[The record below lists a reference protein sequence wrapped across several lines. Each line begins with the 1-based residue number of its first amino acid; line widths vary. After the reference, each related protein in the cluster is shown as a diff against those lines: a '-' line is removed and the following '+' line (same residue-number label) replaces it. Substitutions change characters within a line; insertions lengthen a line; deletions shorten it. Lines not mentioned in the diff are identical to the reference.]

1 MLIVIFGAGASYD
14 SAPSYPPQSHE
25 SRQEN
30 VVNSRPPLADE
41 LFSNRPFFAGAI
53 SKFPRCQALI
63 PDLRHLNRGE
73 SVERV
78 LQRFQEQAETY
89 EERHCQLAAIRFYL
103 QSMMMQCERHW
114 FDLAKGV
121 TNYTTLLDQLEF
133 WRNKRKE
140 LICLVTF
147 NYDRILEAA
156 LPTVDITIGKLPHY
170 ISSDHYKVIKLHGS
184 VNWGREIIPPTAEFS
199 QTGDNLINEVINR
212 AAELNISQSYQ
223 ITEKMGRVGQA
234 VFFPAIAIPVER
246 KRVYECPPD
255 HLEVLTACIPKITK
269 LMIIGWRAT
278 EYNFLHLLVEN
289 LRENLKGI
297 VVSGSSESAKE
308 VIARL
313 NENGIAGSFI
323 ASKGGFTDFILRHE
337 ADEFLKS

>member
-1 MLIVIFGAGASYD
+1 MLMVIFGAGASYD
-14 SAPSYPPQSHE
+14 SAPSYHPQSHE

-41 LFSNRPFFAGAI
+41 LFSNRPGFAGAM
-53 SKFPRCQALI
+53 SRFPRCQALI
-63 PDLRHLNRGE
+63 PDLRHLNPGE

-103 QSMMMQCERHW
+103 QSMMMECERHW
-114 FDLAKGV
+114 FDVAKGV
-121 TNYTTLLDQLEF
+121 TNYRSLLDQLEF

-156 LPTVDITIGKLPHY
+156 LPTVGITIGKLPQY

-184 VNWGREIIPPTAEFS
+184 VNWAREIIPPTAQFS
-199 QTGDNLINEVINR
+199 QTGDLIDEVISR
-212 AAELNISQSYQ
+212 AAELDISQSYQ
-223 ITEKMGRVGQA
+223 ITEKMGRVNQA

-255 HLEVLTACIPKITK
+255 HLEVLTACIPQITK

-278 EYNFLHLLVEN
+278 EYTFLHLLVEN
-289 LRENLKGI
+289 LREKLKGI

-313 NENGIAGSFI
+313 NENDIKGRFI
-323 ASKGGFTDFILRHE
+323 ASTGGFTDFILRHE